1 MANESQKELKRMYAN
16 LERYARELN
25 GAVYGRDSFGGVR
38 QKKSK
43 DYHGKQRSADMK
55 SRSL

>member
-43 DYHGKQRSADMK
+43 DYRGKQRSADMK
-55 SRSL
+55 SRS

>member
-1 MANESQKELKRMYAN
+1 MAKESQRKLKQMYAN
-16 LERYARELN
+16 LERYGMALN

-43 DYHGKQRSADMK
+43 DYRGKQRSADMK
-55 SRSL
+55 ARQS

>member
-1 MANESQKELKRMYAN
+1 MANASQKELKRMYAN

-25 GAVYGRDSFGGVR
+25 GVVYGRDSFGGVR
-38 QKKSK
+38 QKKFK
-43 DYHGKQRSADMK
+43 DYNGKQKSADIK